1 MLHTEWMMAT
11 PTDELLIQESTT
23 GPIPPRQEI
32 SLTYLYMTVL
42 VAAVGGFLYGYEI
55 QLISGAIIFLEKAFS
70 LSPFWYGAV
79 MGSAILGCPFG
90 PLAGLW
96 LADRFGRRKTLIF
109 SSIAFLVSAV
119 GCAVAGDVIQFILWR
134 FVGGVGIGLAAT

>member
-1 MLHTEWMMAT
+1 MAI
-11 PTDELLIQESTT
+11 PTNDSLIHESTT
-23 GPIPPRQEI
+23 GPLEPQQGIR
-32 SLTYLYMTVL
+32 LVYLYMIVL

-70 LSPFWYGAV
+70 LTPFWYGLV

-96 LADRFGRRKTLIF
+96 LADRFGRRKTLIL
-109 SSIAFLVSAV
+109 SSVAFLVSAV
-119 GCAVAGDVIQFILWR
+119 GCAVAGSVMQFI
-134 FVGGVGIGLAAT
+134 